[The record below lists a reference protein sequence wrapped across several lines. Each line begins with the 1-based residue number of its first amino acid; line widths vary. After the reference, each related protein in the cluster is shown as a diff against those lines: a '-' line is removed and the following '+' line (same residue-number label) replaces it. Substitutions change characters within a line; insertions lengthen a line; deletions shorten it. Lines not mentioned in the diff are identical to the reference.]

1 MAFKKMEQNLGF
13 ADLAL
18 KSSLKHNRSLKLM
31 ENLNNSINWSRVDEI
46 LMSHYKTGTTSD
58 EGAKAYPPILLFK
71 CLILQNGL
79 G

>member
-1 MAFKKMEQNLGF
+1 MAFKKMEQNLSF

-31 ENLNNSINWSRVDEI
+31 ENLNNSIDWSRIETI
-46 LMSHYKTGTTSD
+46 LMNHYTAGTSS

-71 CLILQNGL
+71 CLLLQK
-79 G
+79 